1 MNKKRALSL
10 AREWARGLLR
20 KTNYMAQ
27 VMISA
32 AEDYQKKWCDECD
45 LRVENIRWGQVA
57 SEQDKAVERLQEENE
72 KLRNSRDRWRKCAEE
87 FSAGVNQRDNE
98 TEKLQTENEK
108 LQAELEQEHAHR
120 LHAEQHADAFLEDCK
135 RLEAELEQVK
145 RERDAIEQD
154 FCVFTKQWLEE
165 GSGFPCRWCKYEN
178 TGRCEWKESHPTCQ
192 DVCFGKFFEWRG
204 PHKEG

>member
-32 AEDYQKKWCDECD
+32 AEDYQQKWCDECD

-87 FSAGVNQRDNE
+87 FSAGGNQRDNE

-108 LQAELEQEHAHR
+108 LQAEL
-120 LHAEQHADAFLEDCK
+120 DS
-135 RLEAELEQVK
+135 VK
-145 RERDAIEQD
+145 CERDAAIKDLSEIIGDIEETRCKYGIND
-154 FCVFTKQWLEE
+154 ADTDKAFADLCGEYCANMGNLCYEE
-165 GSGFPCRWCKYEN
+165 GEHFRCKN
-178 TGRCEWKESHPTCQ
+178 FK
-192 DVCFGKFFEWRG
+192 WRG
-204 PHKEG
+204 PHKEE